1 MKEYV
6 GRNKNIDRLG
16 FIKVKDLFI
25 KGSILKAIRQAI
37 HEKIFEI
44 SIYLWLRTL
53 IPSLKSIHKRLTTEK
68 WARSLDWQFLKR
80 YPSVQ

>member
-1 MKEYV
+1 MIFFKDHFASGERGRKAFDMKEYV

-44 SIYLWLRTL
+44 SIYL
-53 IPSLKSIHKRLTTEK
+53 
-68 WARSLDWQFLKR
+68 
-80 YPSVQ
+80 